1 MDTCPVDIDTH
12 AHHCVGSIGNKLTWE
27 LCEGVKFQVSFCPVE
42 AQFFHWY
49 KDESASR
56 MLR

>member
-1 MDTCPVDIDTH
+1 MDSDTH
-12 AHHCVGSIGNKLTWE
+12 AHRCVGSIGNKLTWE
-27 LCEGVKFQVSFCPVE
+27 LCEGVKFQASFCPVE